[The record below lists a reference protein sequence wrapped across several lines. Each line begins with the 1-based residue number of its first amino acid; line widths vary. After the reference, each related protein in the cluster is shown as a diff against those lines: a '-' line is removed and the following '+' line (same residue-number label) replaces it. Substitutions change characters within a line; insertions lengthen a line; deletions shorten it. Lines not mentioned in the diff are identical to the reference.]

1 MYAPSYENAKAQ
13 GADELQAGLT
23 AFLNSFAGSIVE
35 IGGGIQAIPT
45 SEKGIAAL
53 VKNLADE
60 GKEEVIQGIIEQ
72 LTNKAIHAPE
82 TPWFSLDDENAVIN
96 PKRAADE
103 FLGGAFGAALIGGG
117 NAAYRHIAENSFGGN
132 LSAKGFAEKLAE
144 KASKQTKQ
152 NTASDMG
159 KPVTEIYTEK
169 PAAVAVEL
177 DENGKEHNR
186 PLTVSVKDGQLA
198 LTDEQGGSVE
208 LNENTY
214 VDHEALGNAAVL
226 ADLAESYGMS
236 DDAVNAMI
244 NTVPQTLSIAP
255 EDYVRYYNR
264 IYDTAAKG
272 VEVDKVLSR
281 TDGIQTVIGAEA
293 ANAAAYAGARQ
304 YRAQQSAYN
313 ADIEAQL
320 ANQQHNESGS
330 VIDET
335 KGAADLAVRKV
346 ADAVSGKTG
355 YTIRLVD
362 GSRSESGER
371 GSFSS
376 SKGEIVVDVSSGNAV
391 STVLHETAHY
401 IELNAPEDFK
411 AMADEIRSVLSSKE
425 ITTDSGT
432 ISMLQYAADNY
443 ARVYSERYGENVT
456 AQQVMAEI
464 TADSAEA
471 LLYKDGFLESLLSDE
486 HTVTELA
493 KNDKSAFARFMD
505 KVREIIATIKEY
517 LNGKGRNNSISKVIE
532 ENAAALERIEKL
544 YMQGLENAKKNYDSA
559 ARAETGEEAAD
570 NKKAAESSGSKYSI
584 DRSFERNYNLWDRE
598 NLDIS
603 FRVGSTSEVLR
614 SLGVDEKSIYWDA
627 SKISKIKN
635 DHPEMTDDVIKQVP
649 SILENPVLVME
660 SLTVKG
666 RLTLFGEV
674 YGING
679 APVLAVLELNP
690 TNRNGHSLDIIKIA
704 SAYGKDT
711 NPQRL
716 INNSRILY
724 VDKKRA
730 NDWLSH
736 NRLQLPLAYSSI
748 DSDNTIPHSD
758 SDVKQKFSLSDPLN
772 AAFNQDVQDKFEKDV
787 DDVLN
792 GKYTSDDPLMLGT
805 TPTVFRQIGLSALPV
820 VITKNH
826 VYSIAATEAQAKADG
841 KYSKKVNYH
850 GLGAQTVKQIYSKI
864 SNPLAIIAAQ
874 DITVSPGVYS
884 AHRVV
889 AIVDLSINGK
899 QVIAPVE
906 VDADVVYQKD
916 KLDVNLVAT
925 YYDKNNIASMLKNAV
940 SSEQSGGVGFYY
952 IDKKRAANLLKQTG
966 VQFPSRLVANNSNG
980 IIHQVDEKVNRKID
994 TVLKSQQFIRWF
1006 GDWQNSPETASKV
1019 VNEDGTPKVVYH
1031 GTNADFTVFD
1041 LSKSGQTAPG
1051 ISDGFFFFTDKKS
1064 NYPNSASDYANST
1077 SRKGGT
1083 PKVYEVYLSI
1093 KNPLYI
1099 DSKGYYDN
1107 IAYFDTHSDE
1117 IYSTYFSGD
1126 YDGVIISNSDKSA
1139 DDSTLYLLDNASAI
1153 KSATD
1158 NIGTFDGSNPDI
1170 RYSLE
1175 NTSSIDYPSLLKE
1188 NTDLKKQNEA
1198 LAAEM
1203 KLTEGHKV
1211 SRGAVEK
1218 LAGKILR
1225 EYKSGYDKTVLA
1237 DNLEKVFNYIADEN
1251 ADAAQ
1256 AMDVLSSV
1264 AKAVIEQSSEVDYSL
1279 SEQFSKSLR

>member
-1 MYAPSYENAKAQ
+1 MNSSKPRDLLAQTSHIGFGNNPVGSFLDSNAQTYENAERNHDMMKYAYDNELLSKLSDGVASTVASLPMYAAAVATGGTSAAGQMLTAGTYNAATANTAKMLSHSLSALAKDPNYWSSFISMYAPSYENAKAQ

-60 GKEEVIQGIIEQ
+60 GKEEVIQGMIEQ
-72 LTNKAIHAPE
+72 LANKAIHAPE
-82 TPWFSLDDENAVIN
+82 TPWFSIDDENAVIN

-132 LSAKGFAEKLAE
+132 LSARGFAEKLTE
-144 KASKQTKQ
+144 KTSKQTKQ

-169 PAAVAVEL
+169 HAAVAVEL

-186 PLTVSVKDGQLA
+186 PLTVSVKNGQLT

-208 LNENTY
+208 PNENTY

-401 IELNAPEDFK
+401 IELNAPEDFR

-486 HTVTELA
+486 HTMTELA

-559 ARAETGEEAAD
+559 AKTETGEEAAD
-570 NKKAAESSGSKYSI
+570 NKKAAEDSGSKYSI
-584 DRSFERNYNLWDRE
+584 KVDMTEEERYNELKDK
-598 NLDIS
+598 NL
-603 FRVGSTSEVLR
+603 V
-614 SLGVDEKSIYWDA
+614 
-627 SKISKIKN
+627 
-635 DHPEMTDDVIKQVP
+635 
-649 SILENPVLVME
+649 
-660 SLTVKG
+660 
-666 RLTLFGEV
+666 
-674 YGING
+674 
-679 APVLAVLELNP
+679 
-690 TNRNGHSLDIIKIA
+690 
-704 SAYGKDT
+704 
-711 NPQRL
+711 
-716 INNSRILY
+716 
-724 VDKKRA
+724 
-730 NDWLSH
+730 
-736 NRLQLPLAYSSI
+736 
-748 DSDNTIPHSD
+748 
-758 SDVKQKFSLSDPLN
+758 
-772 AAFNQDVQDKFEKDV
+772 
-787 DDVLN
+787 
-792 GKYTSDDPLMLGT
+792 
-805 TPTVFRQIGLSALPV
+805 TPTA
-820 VITKNH
+820 
-826 VYSIAATEAQAKADG
+826 
-841 KYSKKVNYH
+841 
-850 GLGAQTVKQIYSKI
+850 
-864 SNPLAIIAAQ
+864 
-874 DITVSPGVYS
+874 
-884 AHRVV
+884 
-889 AIVDLSINGK
+889 
-899 QVIAPVE
+899 
-906 VDADVVYQKD
+906 
-916 KLDVNLVAT
+916 
-925 YYDKNNIASMLKNAV
+925 
-940 SSEQSGGVGFYY
+940 
-952 IDKKRAANLLKQTG
+952 
-966 VQFPSRLVANNSNG
+966 
-980 IIHQVDEKVNRKID
+980 
-994 TVLKSQQFIRWF
+994 
-1006 GDWQNSPETASKV
+1006 
-1019 VNEDGTPKVVYH
+1019 
-1031 GTNADFTVFD
+1031 
-1041 LSKSGQTAPG
+1041 
-1051 ISDGFFFFTDKKS
+1051 
-1064 NYPNSASDYANST
+1064 
-1077 SRKGGT
+1077 
-1083 PKVYEVYLSI
+1083 
-1093 KNPLYI
+1093 
-1099 DSKGYYDN
+1099 
-1107 IAYFDTHSDE
+1107 
-1117 IYSTYFSGD
+1117 
-1126 YDGVIISNSDKSA
+1126 
-1139 DDSTLYLLDNASAI
+1139 
-1153 KSATD
+1153 
-1158 NIGTFDGSNPDI
+1158 
-1170 RYSLE
+1170 
-1175 NTSSIDYPSLLKE
+1175 
-1188 NTDLKKQNEA
+1188 
-1198 LAAEM
+1198 
-1203 KLTEGHKV
+1203 
-1211 SRGAVEK
+1211 
-1218 LAGKILR
+1218 
-1225 EYKSGYDKTVLA
+1225 
-1237 DNLEKVFNYIADEN
+1237 
-1251 ADAAQ
+1251 
-1256 AMDVLSSV
+1256 
-1264 AKAVIEQSSEVDYSL
+1264 
-1279 SEQFSKSLR
+1279 

>member
-1 MYAPSYENAKAQ
+1 MY
-13 GADELQAGLT
+13 
-23 AFLNSFAGSIVE
+23 V
-35 IGGGIQAIPT
+35 
-45 SEKGIAAL
+45 
-53 VKNLADE
+53 
-60 GKEEVIQGIIEQ
+60 
-72 LTNKAIHAPE
+72 
-82 TPWFSLDDENAVIN
+82 
-96 PKRAADE
+96 
-103 FLGGAFGAALIGGG
+103 
-117 NAAYRHIAENSFGGN
+117 
-132 LSAKGFAEKLAE
+132 
-144 KASKQTKQ
+144 
-152 NTASDMG
+152 
-159 KPVTEIYTEK
+159 
-169 PAAVAVEL
+169 
-177 DENGKEHNR
+177 
-186 PLTVSVKDGQLA
+186 
-198 LTDEQGGSVE
+198 
-208 LNENTY
+208 
-214 VDHEALGNAAVL
+214 
-226 ADLAESYGMS
+226 
-236 DDAVNAMI
+236 
-244 NTVPQTLSIAP
+244 
-255 EDYVRYYNR
+255 
-264 IYDTAAKG
+264 
-272 VEVDKVLSR
+272 
-281 TDGIQTVIGAEA
+281 
-293 ANAAAYAGARQ
+293 
-304 YRAQQSAYN
+304 
-313 ADIEAQL
+313 
-320 ANQQHNESGS
+320 
-330 VIDET
+330 
-335 KGAADLAVRKV
+335 
-346 ADAVSGKTG
+346 
-355 YTIRLVD
+355 
-362 GSRSESGER
+362 
-371 GSFSS
+371 
-376 SKGEIVVDVSSGNAV
+376 
-391 STVLHETAHY
+391 
-401 IELNAPEDFK
+401 
-411 AMADEIRSVLSSKE
+411 
-425 ITTDSGT
+425 
-432 ISMLQYAADNY
+432 
-443 ARVYSERYGENVT
+443 
-456 AQQVMAEI
+456 
-464 TADSAEA
+464 
-471 LLYKDGFLESLLSDE
+471 
-486 HTVTELA
+486 
-493 KNDKSAFARFMD
+493 
-505 KVREIIATIKEY
+505 
-517 LNGKGRNNSISKVIE
+517 SKVIE

-559 ARAETGEEAAD
+559 AKAETGEEAAD
-570 NKKAAESSGSKYSI
+570 NKKAADGSGVKYSI
-584 DRSFERNYNLWDRE
+584 AENYVDSAGNKYDEIVVLDTNIFNGIKSRNWGRALLNFVKNDLAGTQVTAFDKNGSKTIIEFAKPKERVKKDGAKNSHIVIDELGRKHDRNSQLAAAHAVEIIQVSDFNGTNSTHNHQWLDE
-598 NLDIS
+598 NGWEYRKVHLIDKSGNIYSATLNIGLAKDGRKILYDINKIS
-603 FRVGSTSEVLR
+603 NIGHGVVPSASKKKRGSHINPDVA
-614 SLGVDEKSIYWDA
+614 DKSI
-627 SKISKIKN
+627 ISR
-635 DHPEMTDDVIKQVP
+635 
-649 SILENPVLVME
+649 S
-660 SLTVKG
+660 
-666 RLTLFGEV
+666 
-674 YGING
+674 
-679 APVLAVLELNP
+679 
-690 TNRNGHSLDIIKIA
+690 
-704 SAYGKDT
+704 DT
-711 NPQRL
+711 
-716 INNSRILY
+716 
-724 VDKKRA
+724 
-730 NDWLSH
+730 
-736 NRLQLPLAYSSI
+736 
-748 DSDNTIPHSD
+748 
-758 SDVKQKFSLSDPLN
+758 DVKQKFSLSDPLN

-940 SSEQSGGVGFYY
+940 SLEQSGGVGFYY

-994 TVLKSQQFIRWF
+994 TVLKSRQFIRWF

-1051 ISDGFFFFTDKKS
+1051 ISDGFFFFTDRKS

-1175 NTSSIDYPSLLKE
+1175 NTSSIDYPALLKE

-1264 AKAVIEQSSEVDYSL
+1264 AKAVIEQSSEIDASL